1 VTDPAHW
8 HRRPGAATSGPIV
21 IFDIDGVLSD
31 ARPRQHHLVEGTP
44 DWHAFFSA
52 GIGDEPLTAG
62 VALARAIALPNVMVS
77 ARPSY
82 VHDDTVAWLERE
94 RVPFDLV
101 ITRPEGDGTSS
112 SDFKA
117 AELAALQEAGYEV
130 MLAVDDD
137 PENVAMYHDHGIE
150 ALYIH
155 SGYYDI
161 ELGID
166 FDPGPQSVPQ

>member
-8 HRRPGAATSGPIV
+8 HRRRGGATGGRIV

-31 ARPRQHHLVEGTP
+31 ARPRQHHLIDGTP
-44 DWHAFFSA
+44 DWHAFFSE
-52 GIGDEPLTAG
+52 GINDEPLTAG
-62 VALARAIALPNVMVS
+62 VALARVTALPIVMVS

-82 VHDDTVAWLERE
+82 VHHDSVAWLERE
-94 RVPFDLV
+94 GVPFDLV
-101 ITRPEGDGTSS
+101 VTRPAGDGSTSS
-112 SDFKA
+112 EFKA

-130 MLAVDDD
+130 TLAVDDD
-137 PENVAMYHDHGIE
+137 PSNVAMYHDHGVE

-161 ELGID
+161 EIG
-166 FDPGPQSVPQ
+166 

>member
-1 VTDPAHW
+1 VTTAAHW
-8 HRRPGAATSGPIV
+8 HRRRGAATSGRIV

-31 ARPRQHHLVEGTP
+31 ARPRQHHLREGAP

-52 GIGDEPLTAG
+52 GINDKPLTAG

-82 VHDDTVAWLERE
+82 VHDDSVAWLERE
-94 RVPFDLV
+94 GVPFDLV
-101 ITRPEGDGTSS
+101 ITRPEGDRTSS
-112 SDFKA
+112 SEFKA
-117 AELAALQEAGYEV
+117 AELAALQHAGYEV

-137 PENVAMYHDHGIE
+137 PENVAMYHERGIE

-166 FDPGPQSVPQ
+166 FDQGSRSVP